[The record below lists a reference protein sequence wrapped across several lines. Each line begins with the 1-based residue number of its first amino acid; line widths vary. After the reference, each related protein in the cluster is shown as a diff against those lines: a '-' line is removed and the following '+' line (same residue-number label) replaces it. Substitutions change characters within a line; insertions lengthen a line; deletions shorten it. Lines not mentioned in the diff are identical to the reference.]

1 MLIGQK
7 EFRKILVQESIEVYF
22 ERGMLNEAYVMY
34 QDNREVIEE
43 GWLNDLIA
51 KHAPGVRVNWKT
63 IAQDAEVEDVAEKIL
78 KTGMGKRYDTE
89 SAERLAR
96 KYIEGTDA
104 DISPEELEMISTITS
119 EISKDPALAKQ
130 AVAAAEKED
139 VGTGGGD
146 DEETKKKPE
155 TVATTV
161 KDLASVLRD
170 PSQRVLLMKGLYRL
184 MINKSV
190 LGVLNALPGG
200 QGDAV
205 RNLLV
210 QMMEMDPKV
219 LAAVRTKVG
228 DEFDVEDQAKGQN
241 VPAAWRKQGMDAQ
254 RKGLVQGAEKEAGLG
269 LKESK
274 NSRAMTERA
283 IILEILGLYIER
295 KANKII

>member
-1 MLIGQK
+1 MLISQK
-7 EFRKILVQESIEVYF
+7 EFRKTIVQESIEVYF
-22 ERGMLNEAYVMY
+22 ERGMLNEAYAMY

-190 LGVLNALPGG
+190 LGVLNALPDE
-200 QGDAV
+200 QGEAV
-205 RNLLV
+205 RNLLK
-210 QMMEMDPKV
+210 QMMEMDPKA
-219 LAAVRTKVG
+219 LAAVRAKVG
-228 DEFDVEDQAKGQN
+228 DEFEAAEMKPGRVSSYGARFGARQKGMQ
-241 VPAAWRKQGMDAQ
+241 KQTS
-254 RKGLVQGAEKEAGLG
+254 AEEKATSA

-274 NSRAMTERA
+274 NSRAVTERA